1 MLQLGN
7 ETFVSGNSRRNK
19 LPRKRNNKYKIKP
32 EFLKKLIFCYLFGLD
47 EINGE
52 FFTSASSVYC
62 DRRFEFCPDTGVV
75 VVKNDTRWLN
85 AFKSESKF

>member
-1 MLQLGN
+1 MLQLRN

-19 LPRKRNNKYKIKP
+19 LPRKHNKKYKIKP
-32 EFLKKLIFCYLFGLD
+32 EFLKKLIFETISELD

-75 VVKNDTRWLN
+75 VVKNDTRWFN
-85 AFKSESKF
+85 S